1 VVAFAARCLE
11 TLARVVEPLH
21 HLTICLSCAILRG
34 VQKERLDVLLVTR
47 GLAES
52 RTAAQ
57 KLILAGQVYIGE
69 GRADKPGMQVAVDA
83 PLHVRQGLPFV
94 SRGGNKLQA
103 ALNAFA
109 LNVEGWV
116 CADVGAST
124 GGFTDCLLQRGAAH
138 VYAIDVGYGQL
149 DWKLRQN
156 PRVIVMERTNARYLT
171 SLPELIDLIVIDASF
186 ISLTLLLQG
195 AAGWLKSEGHIVA
208 LIKPQ
213 FEAGR
218 DQVGRGG
225 VVRDATIHAD
235 VLQRVLTWAN
245 EHRMPPYGLIRSPI
259 KGPAGNVEFLAHLR
273 HGSAPRPAD
282 EIAAMA
288 AAGSQPISE

>member
-1 VVAFAARCLE
+1 
-11 TLARVVEPLH
+11 
-21 HLTICLSCAILRG
+21 

-57 KLILAGQVYIGE
+57 KLIMAGLVYIGE
-69 GRADKPGMQVAVDA
+69 GRADKPGMQVAVDV

-94 SRGGNKLQA
+94 SRGGSKLQA
-103 ALNAFA
+103 ALDAFA
-109 LNVEGWV
+109 LKVEGWA

-124 GGFTDCLLQRGAAH
+124 GGFTDCLLQRGAAC

-171 SLPELIDLIVIDASF
+171 SLPELVDLIVIDASF
-186 ISLTLLLQG
+186 ISLTLLLQV
-195 AAGWLKSEGHIVA
+195 AAGWLKPDGHIVA

-218 DQVGRGG
+218 HQVGRGG
-225 VVRDATIHAD
+225 VVRDAAIHAE

-245 EHRMPPYGLIRSPI
+245 GHGLPPHDLIRSPI
-259 KGPAGNVEFLAHLR
+259 KGPAGNVEFLVHLR
-273 HGSAPRPAD
+273 RGFAACSAD

-288 AAGSQPISE
+288 AAAHAASRHTNSHLE

>member
-1 VVAFAARCLE
+1 M
-11 TLARVVEPLH
+11 
-21 HLTICLSCAILRG
+21 
-34 VQKERLDVLLVTR
+34 DVLLVTR

-103 ALNAFA
+103 ALDAFA
-109 LNVEGWV
+109 LNVEAWA

-171 SLPELIDLIVIDASF
+171 SLPELIDLIAIDASF
-186 ISLTLLLQG
+186 ISLTLLLRA
-195 AAGWLKSEGHIVA
+195 AAGWLKPEGHIVA

-225 VVRDATIHAD
+225 VVRDAAIHAD

-245 EHRMPPYGLIRSPI
+245 EHSLPPHGLIRSPI

-273 HGSAPRPAD
+273 HGSAPCSAD

-288 AAGSQPISE
+288 AATAAVCSQPTSE

>member
-1 VVAFAARCLE
+1 LRQLGFWY
-11 TLARVVEPLH
+11 
-21 HLTICLSCAILRG
+21 HLTICLSCAILGG

-47 GLAES
+47 GLVES

-57 KLILAGQVYIGE
+57 KLILAGLVYIGE

-94 SRGGNKLQA
+94 SRGGSKLQA
-103 ALNAFA
+103 ALDAFA
-109 LNVEGWV
+109 PDVEGWV

-124 GGFTDCLLQRGAAH
+124 GGFTDCLLQHGAAH

-149 DWKLRQN
+149 DWKLRQD

-171 SLPELIDLIVIDASF
+171 SLPEPIDLVVIDASF
-186 ISLTLLLQG
+186 ISLTLLLQV
-195 AAGWLKSEGHIVA
+195 AAGWLKPDGHIVA

-225 VVRDATIHAD
+225 VVRDAAIHAD
-235 VLQRVLTWAN
+235 VLRRVLTWAN
-245 EHRMPPYGLIRSPI
+245 EHDLPPRGLIRSPI

-273 HGSAPRPAD
+273 RGSAQCSTD
-282 EIAAMA
+282 EIAAMVA
-288 AAGSQPISE
+288 ACSQPMSE

>member
-1 VVAFAARCLE
+1 M
-11 TLARVVEPLH
+11 
-21 HLTICLSCAILRG
+21 
-34 VQKERLDVLLVTR
+34 QKERLDVMLVTR

-69 GRADKPGMQVAVDA
+69 SRADKPGMQVAVDA
-83 PLHVRQGLPFV
+83 PLHIRQGLPFV
-94 SRGGNKLQA
+94 SRGGSKLQA
-103 ALNAFA
+103 ALDAFA

-156 PRVIVMERTNARYLT
+156 PRVIVLERTNARYLT
-171 SLPELIDLIVIDASF
+171 SLPEPIDLITLDASF
-186 ISLTLLLQG
+186 ISLTLLLPV
-195 AAGWLKSEGHIVA
+195 AAGWLKPEGDVVA

-218 DQVGRGG
+218 KFVSKGG
-225 VVRDATIHAD
+225 VVRDSAVHERVKTEVVEFATGP
-235 VLQRVLTWAN
+235 L
-245 EHRMPPYGLIRSPI
+245 GLRLLGVCDSPLL
-259 KGPAGNVEFLAHLR
+259 GPAGNKEFLVGFAK
-273 HGSAPRPAD
+273 P
-282 EIAAMA
+282 
-288 AAGSQPISE
+288 

>member
-1 VVAFAARCLE
+1 M
-11 TLARVVEPLH
+11 
-21 HLTICLSCAILRG
+21 TICQTCAILEG

-69 GRADKPGMQVAVDA
+69 GRADKPGMQVVVDA

-94 SRGGNKLQA
+94 SRGGSKLQA

-109 LNVEGWV
+109 LNVEGRV

-124 GGFTDCLLQRGAAH
+124 GGFTDCLLQRGATH

-156 PRVIVMERTNARYLT
+156 PRVVVLERTNARYLT
-171 SLPELIDLIVIDASF
+171 SLPEPIDLITLDASF
-186 ISLTLLLQG
+186 ISLTLLLPV
-195 AAGWLKSEGHIVA
+195 AAGWLRSEGDIVA

-218 DQVGRGG
+218 EQVGKGG
-225 VVRDATIHAD
+225 VVRDAAIHAD
-235 VLQRVLTWAN
+235 VLWRVLTWAN
-245 EHRMPPYGLIRSPI
+245 EHNLPSQGLIRSPI
-259 KGPAGNVEFLAHLR
+259 TGPAGNVEFLAHLR
-273 HGSAPRPAD
+273 CGSAPCPAD
-282 EIAAMA
+282 KIAAMVA
-288 AAGSQPISE
+288 ACSQPTSE